1 MKSILLLASLVAVC
15 ACTPLPDSERPI
27 RTQSDVDRY
36 NATVSNE
43 GDKLVCDRERV
54 VGSNFPKF
62 VCMTNNQR
70 ERLARATVEDLQQLR
85 NSLPSGE

>member
-1 MKSILLLASLVAVC
+1 MKSLFLLVSLVAVC
-15 ACTPLPDSERPI
+15 ACTPLSDSERPI

-36 NATVSNE
+36 NATVTSE

-70 ERLARATVEDLQQLR
+70 ERLAQNTVEDLQRLR
-85 NSLPSGE
+85 DSLPSGE